1 MNNNS
6 LDFVVTIL
14 AFAFF
19 VLCPRMGAM
28 TNLLERHTGFPIYWL
43 VIIGTFCSIPLLVA
57 MTWLIKQWG
66 LTAGLAFAIVT
77 DLAAAAILTSVS
89 MKVAVETFI
98 IALFVV
104 AGNQVAKMLSGR
116 FFS

>member
-6 LDFVVTIL
+6 LAFVVTIA

-19 VLCPRMGAM
+19 IVCPRMGAM
-28 TNLLERHTGFPIYWL
+28 TNLLERHTSFPIYWL
-43 VIIGTFCSIPLLVA
+43 VIIGTFCSIPLLVI

-66 LTAGLAFAIVT
+66 LMAGLGFAIIT

-89 MKVAVETFI
+89 IKVALETFI

-104 AGNQVAKMLSGR
+104 AGNQIAKIITNQ
-116 FFS
+116 FFN